1 MAIKLHAGQK
11 IVYQTD
17 SSQMY
22 VGEAAADPDP
32 QNPGHW
38 LIPAGCHEL
47 EPPKIVF
54 GGKWPKWNGWKWQL
68 VDKPQ

>member
-1 MAIKLHAGQK
+1 MKLFPGQK

-17 SSQMY
+17 LDQMY
-22 VGEAAADPDP
+22 VGESVADPDP

-47 EPPKIVF
+47 APPKVIF
-54 GGKWPKWNGWKWQL
+54 NKWPKWNGWKWQL
-68 VDKPQ
+68 VEKPQ